1 MKTLTTTSTF
11 VTSYSSKHELSH
23 VISSAGRALFGRIA
37 SPEVSPQENG
47 FLDLPKP
54 QERIRGSLIIR
65 DIRSNK
71 PRPPPAGVYNGK
83 FQLCKG

>member
-37 SPEVSPQENG
+37 SPQGWPQEND
-47 FLDLPKP
+47 FQDIPRP
-54 QERIRGSLIIR
+54 QERVRGSLIIR
-65 DIRSNK
+65 DVRSNK
-71 PRPPPAGVYNGK
+71 PRPPPTGVYNGK
-83 FQLCKG
+83 FQLCKW